1 MSNFGIQFTDL
12 SGITFTAWPEMLA
25 WPYLI
30 LQGWLPYRD
39 IAIAHNPLLLLDLVI
54 FFKLFGVGIIQL
66 KIYTWILIATNVY
79 LTYYVGKKFWGTK
92 TAILSSVIYLLL
104 SIVYQGNA
112 LWFDLALT
120 PFALLLYLFLKEKKY
135 VWAGVVFA
143 LGFLTKQTF
152 VYFALPVAIAMIKD
166 NGLKIKE
173 FSKFIFGLIP
183 VFAIFT
189 LYLFTNN
196 LISDYY
202 NWAMKFGIFYLPTA
216 VGQISFPSL
225 RQFAFA
231 IIPFVFLVWNFD
243 IVIWLFAVAGAM
255 GVYPRWELFH
265 FQPALPFLSIVL
277 ATFVYS
283 KRNIFLKSL
292 IIVCTILYMVYGV
305 SRQLGNITRFYEQDV
320 QLVISELITRNPKP
334 SNLYV
339 VNYWDNIY
347 ALTNTLPSKPLIPY
361 IPWYLDYAES
371 KKIILNNLK
380 SKIPDNVVIGQ
391 RGDEF
396 PELYE
401 FVDKYYT
408 CNIVGKRVEL
418 CEKN

>member
-1 MSNFGIQFTDL
+1 MINLTY
-12 SGITFTAWPEMLA
+12 TAWPEMLA

-54 FFKLFGVGIIQL
+54 FFKLFGVGIMQL
-66 KIYTWILIATNVY
+66 KIYTWILIAVNAC
-79 LTYYVGKKFWGTK
+79 LTYYVGKKFWSKNIGL
-92 TAILSSVIYLLL
+92 LSSFLYLVLCVIFE
-104 SIVYQGNA
+104 GNG

-152 VYFALPVAIAMIKD
+152 IYFAVPVGIAMIKN

-173 FSKFIFGLIP
+173 ISKFIFGLIP

-202 NWAMKFGIFYLPTA
+202 NWAIKFGILYLPTA
-216 VGQISFPSL
+216 VGQISFPTL
-225 RQFAFA
+225 KQLLFA
-231 IIPFVFLVWNFD
+231 IAPFLIAVFGADYLVLIFM
-243 IVIWLFAVAGAM
+243 VVGAL

-292 IIVCTILYMVYGV
+292 IIVCSILYMVYGV
-305 SRQLGNITRFYEQDV
+305 SRQIGSNTRFYEPEV
-320 QLVISELITRNPKP
+320 QKVVSLITNHK
-334 SNLYV
+334 SLNTSTYV
-339 VNYWDNIY
+339 INYWDNIY
-347 ALTNTLPSKPLIPY
+347 ALTGIESSKPLIPY
-361 IPWYLDYAES
+361 IPWYLNYGES
-371 KKIILNNLK
+371 KNIILNNLK
-380 SKIPDNVVIGQ
+380 SETPDVIVIGQ
-391 RGDEF
+391 RGNEF
-396 PELYE
+396 PELYS
-401 FVDKYYT
+401 FVEKYYT
-408 CNIVGKRVEL
+408 CNIVEKRVEL

>member
-1 MSNFGIQFTDL
+1 MINL
-12 SGITFTAWPEMLA
+12 TFTAWPEMLA

-54 FFKLFGVGIIQL
+54 FFKLFGVGIMQL

-120 PFALLLYLFLKEKKY
+120 PFALLLYLFLKDKKY

-152 VYFALPVAIAMIKD
+152 VYFALPVAIAIIKD

-173 FSKFIFGLIP
+173 FVKFVYGLIP
-183 VFAIFT
+183 VFVVFAI
-189 LYLFTNN
+189 YLAANN
-196 LISDYY
+196 LIFDYY
-202 NWAMKFGIFYLPTA
+202 NWAIKFGILYLPNA
-216 VGQISFPSL
+216 VGQISFPTL
-225 RQFAFA
+225 KQFVFA
-231 IIPFVFLVWNFD
+231 VVPFVFLIFNSELLIINFA
-243 IVIWLFAVAGAM
+243 LFGAL

-265 FQPALPFLSIVL
+265 FQPALPFLAIIISV
-277 ATFVYS
+277 F
-283 KRNIFLKSL
+283 IFSNKKMMLKAL
-292 IIVCTILYMVYGV
+292 VIFFGLLYITYGLY
-305 SRQLGNITRFYEQDV
+305 RQIGLVTRFFESDV
-320 QLVISELITRNPKP
+320 QKVSSEITKRYPLV

-339 VNYWDNIY
+339 INYWDNIY
-347 ALTNTLPSKPLIPY
+347 ALTNTLPPKPLIPY
-361 IPWYLDYAES
+361 IPWYLDYGES
-371 KKIILNNLK
+371 KNIILSNLK
-380 SKIPDNVVIGQ
+380 SEMPESIVIGD
-391 RGDEF
+391 RGNEF
-396 PELYE
+396 IDVYD

-408 CNIVGKRVEL
+408 CNIIEKKVEL